1 MADVHNEDVEK
12 NVERISRWLLNNRAE
27 FEGQGISEAQLPSA
41 LGMTEAEVT
50 EAVDHL
56 EERETAVRMP
66 HGLSTPPQ
74 FMLKAGRGWPDLRD
88 ELLKGGAK
96 S

>member
-1 MADVHNEDVEK
+1 MADAHNPEVEK
-12 NVERISRWLLNNRAE
+12 NVERIARWLIDNKAE
-27 FEGQGISEAQLPSA
+27 FEGQGISEDKLPSA

-56 EERETAVRMP
+56 EEREAAVRMP
-66 HGLSTPPQ
+66 HGLTSPPH

-88 ELLKGGAK
+88 ELVKG
-96 S
+96 